1 MNKQKIK
8 KRVTDIFNE
17 YKKLEFLVLFFYW

>member
-8 KRVTDIFNE
+8 KRYNGEYLSSNDIATCDV
-17 YKKLEFLVLFFYW
+17 FLNS